1 MCHVLRRGTLRK
13 ATRHAPR
20 SSATRSK
27 LARIAYFRPR
37 QHSVQKNAKFCTTEY
52 QSFISVP
59 HLISAQKTP
68 KNGHFRP
75 LFGRAKQY
83 AMPRSFPIYLQH
95 QTASPPPR
103 TRALA
108 GFLSNREAKR
118 QTTKGFPLGT
128 GLYIDRFGLKNLNPL
143 VECRKRRNFGDA
155 ELTSSRKTSNKFGS
169 SLDFS

>member
-1 MCHVLRRGTLRK
+1 
-13 ATRHAPR
+13 
-20 SSATRSK
+20 
-27 LARIAYFRPR
+27 
-37 QHSVQKNAKFCTTEY
+37 
-52 QSFISVP
+52 
-59 HLISAQKTP
+59 
-68 KNGHFRP
+68 
-75 LFGRAKQY
+75 GRAKQY
-83 AMPRSFPIYLQH
+83 PMPRSFPKYLQY

-118 QTTKGFPLGT
+118 QMTKGFPLGT

-155 ELTSSRKTSNKFGS
+155 ELTSSRKTPKKFGF